1 MCWIVRY
8 PTFGTV
14 VLGLFDGVGLSEVGG
29 VYIGVLIG
37 LCSIVS
43 VMLCF
48 FTRLL

>member
-1 MCWIVRY
+1 M
-8 PTFGTV
+8 
-14 VLGLFDGVGLSEVGG
+14 LGLFDEVGVSEVGG

-48 FTRLL
+48 LHVCYDNVS